1 LDSNKLIQMNQTKQV
16 IQVSAKTTL
25 AELLNSFL
33 AADQDLVFVDEN
45 TVITEPHLQL
55 LTDFPRSAS
64 AALVGKQRD
73 FADTLVRATQVVSA
87 SSASHKPTEANRV
100 FTGAIRLSKKQAP
113 EITKALE
120 SAIASSAKGHA
131 LDLLFVSLVRA
142 TIRVDAVEL
151 VAAPFTRSQDESVR
165 ADTAKALAKINIP
178 MLRLKLANRAND
190 GFFSVF
196 VLRRFSKLLT
206 WAAVNVGA
214 TPNQVTIAS
223 FAIGLY
229 AALLFAQGDT
239 WSLIGG
245 AILLQVSIIVDCVD
259 GEIARYTRK
268 FSELGAWLDA
278 ITDRVK
284 EYAVFLGLA
293 YGAFIQNGQNLW
305 VLAAILMAIQTF
317 RHLSDYNFSQVV
329 KARATEEIPV
339 PVDFM
344 AEWDGITAQIEEAG
358 SKEGFAYTIKR
369 IRYWLGKI
377 VIFPIGERWLAIS
390 LTAAVGGAL
399 FTFTALPLLALFS
412 MVWVYRMRITK
423 TLAMTK
429 TRIKSAV
436 IARQLDLG
444 IKSKTFFARFDWL
457 EPSLLRAIELGVLI
471 VLFAFTGDLSG
482 ELGIASFVILFSI
495 AFHHYDNLYRS
506 MQGEEKPKWLSA
518 LGLSVPGR
526 IIVLVAATLTGL
538 NLLIFAAYFSV
549 LFLVASSIQWVI
561 SHSVKAKS

>member
-1 LDSNKLIQMNQTKQV
+1 MSDSKEIIRVNTSNTLSDILAFFNQSNDDIV
-16 IQVSAKTTL
+16 
-25 AELLNSFL
+25 LL
-33 AADQDLVFVDEN
+33 DEN
-45 TVITEPHLQL
+45 SVITEPHLQL
-55 LTDFPRSAS
+55 LTDFPRSAT
-64 AALVGKQRD
+64 AALVGSQLG
-73 FADTLVRATQVVSA
+73 FADTLVRATKVVSA
-87 SSASHKPTEANRV
+87 SSSSHKPTEANRV

-120 SAIASSAKGHA
+120 EAINRKAKGHA
-131 LDLLFVSLVRA
+131 LDLLLVALVRA
-142 TIRVDAVEL
+142 TVRVDAVEL
-151 VAAPFTRSQDESVR
+151 VAAPFARSEDTNVR
-165 ADTAKALAKINIP
+165 AEVTKALSKIKIP

-196 VLRRFSKLLT
+196 FLRRVSKLLT
-206 WAAVNVGA
+206 WAAVKVGA

-229 AALLFAQGDT
+229 AAYLFAQGDT

-293 YGAFIQNGQNLW
+293 YGAFVQNGQNLW
-305 VLAAILMAIQTF
+305 VLAAVLMAIQTL

-329 KARATEEIPV
+329 KARAAEEVPV

-344 AEWDGITAQIEEAG
+344 AEWDGITAQLEETNPED
-358 SKEGFAYTIKR
+358 KFAYAKKR

-390 LTAAVGGAL
+390 FTAAVGGAV

-423 TLAMTK
+423 TLAMAKTK
-429 TRIKSAV
+429 IKSAV
-436 IARQLDLG
+436 VSRQLDLG
-444 IKSKTFFARFDWL
+444 FSGKTFLTRFDWL
-457 EPSLLRAIELGVLI
+457 EPSFLRALELGALI
-471 VLFAFTGDLSG
+471 ALFAFTGNLSG
-482 ELGIASFVILFSI
+482 GLGIASFVVLFSI

-506 MQGEEKPKWLSA
+506 MQNEEKPKWLSV

-526 IIVLVAATLTGL
+526 IILLVAAILLGL
-538 NLLIFAAYFSV
+538 ELAVFAVYFSM
-549 LFLVASSIQWVI
+549 LFLVVSSIQWVI

>member
-1 LDSNKLIQMNQTKQV
+1 MSTSKPIVKVTSNN
-16 IQVSAKTTL
+16 TL
-25 AELLNSFL
+25 ADLLKH
-33 AADQDLVFVDEN
+33 FVDAKDDIVLLDA
-45 TVITEPHLQL
+45 TSVITEPHLEL

-64 AALVGKQRD
+64 AALVAKELD

-100 FTGAIRLSKKQAP
+100 FTGAIRLSKKQAT
-113 EITKALE
+113 EITNALE
-120 SAIASSAKGHA
+120 VAIARNAKGHA
-131 LDLLFVSLVRA
+131 LDLLLVALVRA
-142 TIRVDAVEL
+142 TVRVDAVEL
-151 VAAPFTRSQDESVR
+151 VAAPFARSQDETVR
-165 ADTAKALAKINIP
+165 TQTTKALTKIKIP

-196 VLRRFSKLLT
+196 FLRRVSKLLT
-206 WAAVNVGA
+206 WAAVKVGA

-229 AALLFAQGDT
+229 AAFLFAQGDT
-239 WSLIGG
+239 WSLVGG

-293 YGAFIQNGQNLW
+293 YGAFIHNGQNLW
-305 VLAAILMAIQTF
+305 VLAAVLMAIQTF

-329 KARATEEIPV
+329 KARAAEETPV

-344 AEWDGITAQIEEAG
+344 ADWDGVTSQMEALDPDDEHAFT
-358 SKEGFAYTIKR
+358 KKR
-369 IRYWLGKI
+369 VRYWLGRI

-390 LTAAVGGAL
+390 FTAAVGGAI

-412 MVWVYRMRITK
+412 MVWVYRVRISK
-423 TLAMTK
+423 TLAMAKTK
-429 TRIKSAV
+429 IQSAV

-444 IKSKTFFARFDWL
+444 IHIKPFLTRFDWL
-457 EPSLLRAIELGVLI
+457 EPSLLRALELGVLI
-471 VLFAFTGDLSG
+471 ALFAFTGNLSG

-506 MQGEEKPKWLSA
+506 MQNEAKPKWLSI

-526 IIVLVAATLTGL
+526 IILLVTATLMGL
-538 NLLIFAAYFSV
+538 NLSVFALYFSV
-549 LFLVASSIQWVI
+549 LFLATSSMQWVI
-561 SHSVKAKS
+561 SHSVKASS

>member
-1 LDSNKLIQMNQTKQV
+1 
-16 IQVSAKTTL
+16 
-25 AELLNSFL
+25 
-33 AADQDLVFVDEN
+33 
-45 TVITEPHLQL
+45 
-55 LTDFPRSAS
+55 
-64 AALVGKQRD
+64 
-73 FADTLVRATQVVSA
+73 
-87 SSASHKPTEANRV
+87 
-100 FTGAIRLSKKQAP
+100 
-113 EITKALE
+113 
-120 SAIASSAKGHA
+120 
-131 LDLLFVSLVRA
+131 
-142 TIRVDAVEL
+142 
-151 VAAPFTRSQDESVR
+151 
-165 ADTAKALAKINIP
+165 
-178 MLRLKLANRAND
+178 
-190 GFFSVF
+190 
-196 VLRRFSKLLT
+196 
-206 WAAVNVGA
+206 
-214 TPNQVTIAS
+214 
-223 FAIGLY
+223 
-229 AALLFAQGDT
+229 
-239 WSLIGG
+239 
-245 AILLQVSIIVDCVD
+245 
-259 GEIARYTRK
+259 
-268 FSELGAWLDA
+268 
-278 ITDRVK
+278 
-284 EYAVFLGLA
+284 
-293 YGAFIQNGQNLW
+293 
-305 VLAAILMAIQTF
+305 
-317 RHLSDYNFSQVV
+317 
-329 KARATEEIPV
+329 
-339 PVDFM
+339 M

-423 TLAMTK
+423 TLAMAK

-471 VLFAFTGDLSG
+471 ALFAFTGKLSG

-526 IIVLVAATLTGL
+526 IIVLVAATLIGF

>member
-1 LDSNKLIQMNQTKQV
+1 MST
-16 IQVSAKTTL
+16 SKTIVKVTSTNTL
-25 AELLNSFL
+25 ADLLKHFADAKDDIVFL
-33 AADQDLVFVDEN
+33 DE
-45 TVITEPHLQL
+45 TSVITEPHLEL

-64 AALVGKQRD
+64 AALVAKETD

-87 SSASHKPTEANRV
+87 SSAGHKPTEANRV

-113 EITKALE
+113 EITAALE
-120 SAIASSAKGHA
+120 AAIARNAKGHA
-131 LDLLFVSLVRA
+131 LDLLLVALVRA
-142 TIRVDAVEL
+142 TVRVDAVEL
-151 VAAPFTRSQDESVR
+151 EAAPFARSQDETVR
-165 ADTAKALAKINIP
+165 AETTKTLDKIKIP

-196 VLRRFSKLLT
+196 FLRRVSKLLT
-206 WAAVNVGA
+206 WAAVKVGA

-229 AALLFAQGDT
+229 AAFLFAQGDT
-239 WSLIGG
+239 WSLVGG

-293 YGAFIQNGQNLW
+293 YGAFIHNGQNLW
-305 VLAAILMAIQTF
+305 VPAAVLMAIQTF

-329 KARATEEIPV
+329 KARAAEEIPV

-344 AEWDGITAQIEEAG
+344 ADWDGVTSQMEELNSNDEHAFT
-358 SKEGFAYTIKR
+358 KKR

-390 LTAAVGGAL
+390 FTAAVGGAL
-399 FTFTALPLLALFS
+399 FTFTVLPVLAAIS
-412 MVWVYRMRITK
+412 MFWVYRVRISK
-423 TLAMTK
+423 TLAMAK
-429 TRIKSAV
+429 SRIQSAV

-444 IKSKTFFARFDWL
+444 IHIKPFLTRFDWL
-457 EPSLLRAIELGVLI
+457 EPSLLRALELGVLI
-471 VLFAFTGDLSG
+471 ALLAFTGNLSG

-506 MQGEEKPKWLSA
+506 MQNEEKPKWLSI
-518 LGLSVPGR
+518 LGLSIPGR
-526 IIVLVAATLTGL
+526 IVVLVAATLLGL
-538 NLLIFAAYFSV
+538 NLVVFAVYFSV
-549 LFLVASSIQWVI
+549 LFLLVSSFQWVL
-561 SHSVKAKS
+561 SRRLHATS

>member
-1 LDSNKLIQMNQTKQV
+1 MSDSKAIVRVNSSN
-16 IQVSAKTTL
+16 TL
-25 AELLNSFL
+25 SDLLKHF
-33 AADQDLVFVDEN
+33 ADASDDIVLLDEN
-45 TVITEPHLQL
+45 SVITEPHLQL

-64 AALVGKQRD
+64 AALVGKQTD
-73 FADTLVRATQVVSA
+73 SADTLVRATQVVSA
-87 SSASHKPTEANRV
+87 SSASHKPTEANRT

-113 EITKALE
+113 EIPKALE
-120 SAIASSAKGHA
+120 AAIASNAKGHP
-131 LDLLFVSLVRA
+131 LDLLLVSLVRA

-151 VAAPFTRSQDESVR
+151 VAAPFARSEDAAVR
-165 ADTAKALAKINIP
+165 VETSKAISKIKIP

-196 VLRRFSKLLT
+196 FLRRVSKLLT
-206 WAAVNVGA
+206 WAAVKIGA

-229 AALLFAQGDT
+229 AAFLFAQGDT

-293 YGAFIQNGQNLW
+293 YGAFVHNGQNLW
-305 VLAAILMAIQTF
+305 VLAAVLMAIQTF

-329 KARATEEIPV
+329 KARAAEEIPV

-344 AEWDGITAQIEEAG
+344 AEWDGITAQMEELDSGDEHAFT
-358 SKEGFAYTIKR
+358 KRR

-390 LTAAVGGAL
+390 FTAAVGGAL

-412 MVWVYRMRITK
+412 IVWVYRVRIAK
-423 TLAMTK
+423 TLVMAK
-429 TRIKSAV
+429 TRIQSHV

-444 IKSKTFFARFDWL
+444 FSTKSFLTRFDWL
-457 EPSLLRAIELGVLI
+457 EPSLLRAVELGAI
-471 VLFAFTGDLSG
+471 IALFAVTGHLEGS
-482 ELGIASFVILFSI
+482 LGVAGFVILFSI

-506 MQGEEKPKWLSA
+506 MQNEQKPNWLSI

-526 IIVLVAATLTGL
+526 IILLATATLLGL
-538 NLLIFAAYFSV
+538 DLSVVAVYFSV
-549 LFLVASSIQWVI
+549 LFLFVSSVQWVI
-561 SHSVKAKS
+561 SRRAKASH

>member
-1 LDSNKLIQMNQTKQV
+1 MSDSKKIIRVQSSQTL
-16 IQVSAKTTL
+16 SD
-25 AELLNSFL
+25 LLNLFTESS
-33 AADQDLVFVDEN
+33 DDVVFVDEN
-45 TVITEPHLQL
+45 AVITEPHLEL

-64 AALVGKQRD
+64 AALVGKQTD
-73 FADTLVRATQVVSA
+73 LADTLVRATQVVSA
-87 SSASHKPTEANRV
+87 TSASHKPTEANRV
-100 FTGAIRLSKKQAP
+100 FTGAIRLSKIQAP

-120 SAIASSAKGHA
+120 QAIAKNAKGHA
-131 LDLLFVSLVRA
+131 LDLLLVALVRA
-142 TIRVDAVEL
+142 TVRVDAVEL
-151 VAAPFTRSQDESVR
+151 IGAAFARSQEEVVR
-165 ADTAKALAKINIP
+165 TEMTRGLAKINTP
-178 MLRLKLANRAND
+178 MLRLKMANRAND

-196 VLRRFSKLLT
+196 FLRRVSKLLT
-206 WAAVNVGA
+206 WAAVKIGA

-229 AALLFAQGDT
+229 AAILFAQGDT

-293 YGAFIQNGQNLW
+293 YGAFVHNGQNLW
-305 VLAAILMAIQTF
+305 VLAAVLMAIQTF

-329 KARATEEIPV
+329 KARAAEEIPI

-344 AEWDGITAQIEEAG
+344 AEWDGITAQLEELD
-358 SKEGFAYTIKR
+358 SEDEYAYTKRR

-390 LTAAVGGAL
+390 FTAAVGGAL

-412 MVWVYRMRITK
+412 MVWVYRVRITK
-423 TLAMTK
+423 TLAMAK
-429 TRIKSAV
+429 TRIQSHV

-444 IKSKTFFARFDWL
+444 FKNKSCLTRFDWL
-457 EPSLLRAIELGVLI
+457 EPSLLRAIELGTI
-471 VLFAFTGDLSG
+471 IALFAVTGNLEG
-482 ELGIASFVILFSI
+482 NLGIASFVILFSI

-506 MQGEEKPKWLSA
+506 MQNEQKPKWLSVM
-518 LGLSVPGR
+518 GLSVPGR
-526 IIVLVAATLTGL
+526 IILLVGVTLLGL
-538 NLLIFAAYFSV
+538 DPVPFAVYFSV
-549 LFLVASSIQWVI
+549 LFLAISSFQWVF
-561 SHSVKAKS
+561 SHRVKAIN